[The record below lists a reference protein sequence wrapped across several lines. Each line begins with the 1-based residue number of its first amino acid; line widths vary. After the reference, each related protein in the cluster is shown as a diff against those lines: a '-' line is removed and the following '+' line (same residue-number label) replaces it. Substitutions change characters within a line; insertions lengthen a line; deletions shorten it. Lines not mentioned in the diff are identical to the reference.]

1 MRYGRVVNNG
11 EGRTLNLSSGGA
23 LIECDVALPKG
34 LEIELSIAW
43 PAMLDGNVALSL
55 VTVGNIVRN
64 TVTRTAVAFSQH
76 YFRTRSPLALVHS
89 ADELHRGQA
98 SRTLFPRLCVEWQG
112 QETHPVETDTRGQA
126 D

>member
-1 MRYGRVVNNG
+1 MTAAMCRLELEPETSDRRLNHRYPIGIAPQYTLMRYGRVVNTG

-55 VTVGNIVRN
+55 VTVKNC
-64 TVTRTAVAFSQH
+64 AQH
-76 YFRTRSPLALVHS
+76 SHPHCCSPFPALLSHQKS
-89 ADELHRGQA
+89 AGTGALR
-98 SRTLFPRLCVEWQG
+98 R
-112 QETHPVETDTRGQA
+112 
-126 D
+126 